1 MFQQGSI
8 KANNNTQEEEDAVL
22 RLCADQWLVE
32 HIEAI
37 GKHISSRLKS
47 YKLGPDDR
55 EELTSRAMLE
65 AIELVYEKAFVPQIL
80 GGFGDDPVGILKQLK
95 TRLNYYILD
104 EAKAL
109 ARMSSGRRKTD
120 AYDAATRAPTQVEDD
135 DGNEADIW
143 DVLGRSSYDSL
154 NTYAPSP
161 EEILLH
167 KEFRSIIEGCC
178 EDYRDELL
186 LSVILED
193 LSLNDVVKALGVPQS
208 TLSSRKAVLTT
219 KINDALREAGYAG

>member
-8 KANNNTQEEEDAVL
+8 KANNNTQED
-22 RLCADQWLVE
+22 ADQWLVE

-55 EELTSRAMLE
+55 EELTSRAMLV
-65 AIELVYEKAFVPQIL
+65 AIELVHEKAFVPKIL
-80 GGFGDDPVGILKQLK
+80 GGYGDDPVSILKQLK
-95 TRLNYYILD
+95 ARLNYYILD

-109 ARMSSGRRKTD
+109 ARMSSRRGTTD

-154 NTYAPSP
+154 NTYAPP
-161 EEILLH
+161 LR
-167 KEFRSIIEGCC
+167 KFFFTRRSCRSSKGAAKTTGTKCFC
-178 EDYRDELL
+178 R
-186 LSVILED
+186 S
-193 LSLNDVVKALGVPQS
+193 SWG
-208 TLSSRKAVLTT
+208 TLA
-219 KINDALREAGYAG
+219 